1 MQYQAQ
7 IRATLWGVAAG
18 LGMATFYVVVMLL
31 TMSAR
36 EVWENFTFSW
46 YLIAGIITG
55 FGVQIGLWVYLKN
68 IIRIKRGG
76 AMSGASGAVSG
87 TAMLACCAHHAA
99 DVLPVVGLSGAAIFL
114 ARYQRPFLILG
125 LLVNLL
131 GIVYMITLL
140 KKHTLPKK

>member
-18 LGMATFYVVVMLL
+18 FGMAIFYVVVMLL

-36 EVWENFTFSW
+36 EVWGAFSVYW
-46 YLIAGIITG
+46 YLISGIIIG
-55 FGVQIGLWVYLKN
+55 FGAQIGLWVYLKN
-68 IIRIKRGG
+68 IIRIKGGG
-76 AMSGASGAVSG
+76 AMSGASGAASG